1 MLKPFK
7 ENAWTNS
14 NRKSRALKKIEVEC
28 NVSDDIKNAFENYFE
43 KSKENKMDLF
53 DFYKVM
59 EKCEVDVEASSN
71 TLFDQHFKSRLTR
84 LLFLG
89 LCRKKR
95 TMEAQKHVVTFDQ
108 IEAEK
113 HQYQAK
119 SKLSEQDSLSK
130 VILVYL
136 SVIQFVDLGTDAS
149 LLSQMYKYSYIKY
162 TECSPSRIDWNDE
175 LQDCYIIP

>member
-95 TMEAQKHVVTFDQ
+95 TMEA
-108 IEAEK
+108 
-113 HQYQAK
+113 
-119 SKLSEQDSLSK
+119 
-130 VILVYL
+130 
-136 SVIQFVDLGTDAS
+136 
-149 LLSQMYKYSYIKY
+149 
-162 TECSPSRIDWNDE
+162 
-175 LQDCYIIP
+175 